1 MILSLSSLLI
11 CSFNK
16 YSFSTNLAKY
26 QVMVS
31 KTILIYE
38 ADVQEGKKD
47 LKQIT
52 TNWRKSHN
60 LVRKAEKKNQTMT
73 GRDEEELTW
82 QSLRCGR
89 K

>member
-1 MILSLSSLLI
+1 MILSLSSQFI

-16 YSFSTNLAKY
+16 YSLSSKLANY
-26 QVMVS
+26 QVMVN

-38 ADVQEGKKD
+38 ADIREGKKD

-52 TNWRKSHN
+52 TNWRK
-60 LVRKAEKKNQTMT
+60 AEEKNQTMT